1 MNTLYAVPDHATA
14 DKIKKTRKALGMTQ
28 KQFAGFLNVS
38 VPTIERWE
46 TTDKPVHGPI
56 ALLTDILYRNP
67 DLAESRKI
75 PDKVYPVR
83 LWYMYKDEVCTI
95 IDVDMLNQRIK
106 IKNFQRNILFRA
118 FGSKT
123 DPSWED
129 YEAFLESRCFPRE
142 RDKMKLILKE
152 LNLPFYDPLMIV
164 EKTQG
169 RMAEDD
175 FWIKVE

>member
-1 MNTLYAVPDHATA
+1 MNTLYAVPDYTTA
-14 DKIKKTRKALGMTQ
+14 DKIRKTRKQLGMTQ

-46 TTDKPVHGPI
+46 TTDKEIHGPV
-56 ALLTDILYRNP
+56 ALLTDILFRNP
-67 DLAESRKI
+67 DIAESRKI
-75 PDKVYPVR
+75 PEKTYPLR
-83 LWYMYKDEVCTI
+83 LWYMYRDEICTI

-106 IKNFQRNILFRA
+106 IKNFQNNILFRA
-118 FGSKT
+118 FGKET
-123 DPSWED
+123 KPSWED
-129 YEAFLESRCFPRE
+129 YETFLESRCFPKE

-152 LNLPFYDPLMIV
+152 LNLPFYDPLMII

>member
-1 MNTLYAVPDHATA
+1 
-14 DKIKKTRKALGMTQ
+14 
-28 KQFAGFLNVS
+28 
-38 VPTIERWE
+38 
-46 TTDKPVHGPI
+46 
-56 ALLTDILYRNP
+56 
-67 DLAESRKI
+67 
-75 PDKVYPVR
+75 
-83 LWYMYKDEVCTI
+83 
-95 IDVDMLNQRIK
+95 MLNQRIK
-106 IKNFQRNILFRA
+106 FKNFQRNILFRA